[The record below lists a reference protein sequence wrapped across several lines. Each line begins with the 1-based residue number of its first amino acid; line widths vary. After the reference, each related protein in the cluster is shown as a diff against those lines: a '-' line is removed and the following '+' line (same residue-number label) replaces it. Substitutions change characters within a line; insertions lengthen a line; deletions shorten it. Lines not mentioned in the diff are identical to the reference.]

1 MKMIRAFFIVAVI
14 LILLFFLS
22 IAISLGVY
30 AGMKTFFEHC
40 FKIKIEKGVNEND
53 VESKK
58 N

>member
-1 MKMIRAFFIVAVI
+1 MIRAFFIVVVI

-40 FKIKIEKGVNEND
+40 FKIKIEKRVNEND

>member
-1 MKMIRAFFIVAVI
+1 MIRAFFIVAVI
-14 LILLFFLS
+14 FILLFFLS

>member
-1 MKMIRAFFIVAVI
+1 MIRAFFIVAVI

-53 VESKK
+53 VESEK

>member
-1 MKMIRAFFIVAVI
+1 MIRAFFIVAVI

-22 IAISLGVY
+22 ISISLGIYV
-30 AGMKTFFEHC
+30 GMKTFFEHC